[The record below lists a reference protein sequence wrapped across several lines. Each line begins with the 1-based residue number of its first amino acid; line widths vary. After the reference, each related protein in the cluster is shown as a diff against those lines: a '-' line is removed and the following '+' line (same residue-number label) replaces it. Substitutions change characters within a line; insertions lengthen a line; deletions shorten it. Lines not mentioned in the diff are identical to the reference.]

1 MESTTTSPPAL
12 PVPLCVEEP
21 ARSIPVTFQ
30 TQVLVVGAGAGGY
43 PAAIRAARHGAK
55 VLLIE
60 RNPVVGGTGPMS
72 FVTEFLSC
80 ENISG
85 ILEEVR
91 QRLAVLDGAPETF
104 LPEYFNLAY
113 DPELLKV
120 VVLDMLVE
128 AGVQI
133 LLNTVVVDVIKT
145 GDTVRGVVIENK
157 SGRQA
162 VLADVVID
170 ASGDADVAARAGV
183 AMHPKETPQ
192 PMMMLCRMGGIDWE
206 AMQAHARANPDDF
219 SKLWGTPAHAL
230 DGSQYVHLT
239 GWKSLVQQGKDE
251 NSLPGA
257 FGHHISV
264 FGATPAN
271 LRNGIGFLYAVQ
283 VLNRDPTDALDLS
296 EAEVEA
302 RRRVRDF
309 LPFVKRIPGM
319 ETAFLIDMA
328 PQIGVRDSR
337 RIVGDYT
344 LNRDDIFDG
353 AVFDDEIALKVY
365 RGPNLK
371 GWVRHKP
378 DGSEGG
384 KGHDLAEL
392 PISVVCLGLPYRCI
406 LPAGVEGLLVAGK
419 TVSFD
424 NEAHQ
429 RVRLMPECIAMGEA
443 AGTAAAV
450 AVRDGVSPRGVD
462 IQAVRALLAAGGLNL
477 ERERVRLR
485 QVRETLAGRGLNVA
499 MA

>member
-1 MESTTTSPPAL
+1 MRKTI
-12 PVPLCVEEP
+12 VEP
-21 ARSIPVTFQ
+21 AREIPVVRH

-55 VLLIE
+55 VMLIE

-85 ILEEVR
+85 ILREVQ
-91 QRLAVLDGAPETF
+91 QRLAAHDAAPAEF

-113 DPELLKV
+113 DPEMLKL

-128 AGVQI
+128 AGVDM
-133 LLNTVVVDVIKT
+133 LLNTQVVDVIKD
-145 GDTVRGVVIENK
+145 GDVVEGVIVENK

-162 VLADVVID
+162 ILADVVID

-183 AMHPKETPQ
+183 AMHPREAPQ
-192 PMMMLCRMGGIDWE
+192 PMMMLCRMGGIDW
-206 AMQAHARANPDDF
+206 QGLQQYARANPDDF
-219 SKLWGTPAHAL
+219 SKLWGSPPHAL
-230 DGSQYVHLT
+230 DGAQYVHVT

-251 NSLPGA
+251 GALPGT
-257 FGHHISV
+257 FGHHLSV

-271 LRNGIGFLYAVQ
+271 LRNGIGYLYAVQ
-283 VLNRDPTDALDLS
+283 VLDRDPTDAADLTG
-296 EAEVEA
+296 AEIEG
-302 RRRVRDF
+302 RRRARDF

-319 ETAFLIDMA
+319 ESAFLIDMA

-384 KGHDLAEL
+384 KGHDPAEL
-392 PISVVCLGLPYRCI
+392 PVSVVALGLPYRCL
-406 LPAGVEGLLVAGK
+406 LPAGVENLLVSGK

-429 RVRLMPECIAMGEA
+429 RVRLMPECMAMGEA
-443 AGTAAAV
+443 AGAAAAL
-450 AVRDGVSPRGVD
+450 AVRDGVSPRRVD
-462 IQAVRALLAAGGLNL
+462 VAEVRALLKQGGLNL
-477 ERERVRLR
+477 DRGQIRLAEVR
-485 QVRETLAGRGLNVA
+485 QTLASRGINVLLA
-499 MA
+499 

>member
-1 MESTTTSPPAL
+1 MSSVGGAREMIL
-12 PVPLCVEEP
+12 EP
-21 ARSIPVTFQ
+21 AREIPVAQ
-30 TQVLVVGAGAGGY
+30 RVQVVVVGAGAGGY
-43 PAAIRAARHGAK
+43 PAAIRAARHGAE

-85 ILEEVR
+85 ILREVQ
-91 QRLAVLDGAPETF
+91 QRLAAHDAAPAEF

-113 DPELLKV
+113 DPEMLKLV
-120 VVLDMLVE
+120 ILDMLVE
-128 AGVQI
+128 AGVNI
-133 LLNTVVVDVIKT
+133 LLNTQVVDVIRD
-145 GDTVRGVVIENK
+145 GDALEGVIIENK

-162 VLADVVID
+162 ILADVVID

-183 AMHPKETPQ
+183 AMHPREAPQ

-206 AMQAHARANPDDF
+206 GLQAHARANPDDF

-230 DGSQYVHLT
+230 DGAQYVHLT
-239 GWKSLVQQGKDE
+239 GWKSLVQRGKDE
-251 NSLPGA
+251 GCLPGT
-257 FGHHISV
+257 FGHHISI

-271 LRNGIGFLYAVQ
+271 LRRGIGYLYAVQ
-283 VLNRDPTDALDLS
+283 VLNRDPTDAADLTG
-296 EAEVEA
+296 AEIEG
-302 RRRVRDF
+302 RRRARDF
-309 LPFVKRIPGM
+309 LPFVGRIPGM
-319 ETAFLIDMA
+319 EKAYLIDMA

-344 LNRDDIFDG
+344 LDRDDIFDG
-353 AVFDDEIALKVY
+353 ATFEDEIALKVY
-365 RGPNLK
+365 RGPNMK
-371 GWVRHKP
+371 NWVRHKP

-384 KGHDLAEL
+384 KGHEVSEL
-392 PISVVCLGLPYRCI
+392 PISVVVLGIPYRCL
-406 LPAGVEGLLVAGK
+406 LPAGIENLIVSGK

-443 AGTAAAV
+443 AGTAAALC
-450 AVRDGVSPRGVD
+450 VREGVSPRAVD
-462 IQAVRALLAAGGLNL
+462 VTAVRSLLAAGGLNL
-477 ERERVRLR
+477 DRSRIRLAEVRN
-485 QVRETLAGRGLNVA
+485 TLASRGINVV

>member
-1 MESTTTSPPAL
+1 METTTISGLGAARETIL
-12 PVPLCVEEP
+12 EP
-21 ARSIPVTFQ
+21 AREIPVAQ
-30 TQVLVVGAGAGGY
+30 RTQVLVVGAGAGGY
-43 PAAIRAARHGAK
+43 PAAIRAARQGAE

-85 ILEEVR
+85 ILREVQ
-91 QRLAVLDGAPETF
+91 QRLAAHDAGPAEF

-113 DPELLKV
+113 DPEMLKLV
-120 VVLDMLVE
+120 IFDMLVE
-128 AGVQI
+128 SGVSI
-133 LLNTVVVDVIKT
+133 LLNTQVVDVIT
-145 GDTVRGVVIENK
+145 DGDVVKGVIIENK

-162 VLADVVID
+162 ILADVVID

-183 AMHPKETPQ
+183 AMHPKEAPQ
-192 PMMMLCRMGGIDWE
+192 PMMMLCRMGGVDWE
-206 AMQAHARANPDDF
+206 RMQDHARAHPEDF
-219 SKLWGTPAHAL
+219 SKLWGTPDNRL
-230 DGSQYVHLT
+230 DGAQYVHLT

-251 NSLPGA
+251 GVLPGA
-257 FGHHISV
+257 FGAHISI
-264 FGATPAN
+264 FGATPQN
-271 LRNGIGFLYAVQ
+271 LRNGIGYLYAVQ
-283 VLNRDPTDALDLS
+283 VLNRDPTDAADLTG
-296 EAEVEA
+296 AEIEG
-302 RRRVRDF
+302 RRRARDF

-319 ETAFLIDMA
+319 EQSFLIDMA

-353 AVFDDEIALKVY
+353 REFEDEIALKVY

-378 DGSEGG
+378 DGSEGH
-384 KGHDLAEL
+384 KGHDLTEM
-392 PISVVCLGLPYRCI
+392 PISVVLLGLPYRCL
-406 LPAGVEGLLVAGK
+406 LPAGVENLLVSGK

-443 AGTAAAV
+443 AGVAAAL
-450 AVRDGVSPRGVD
+450 AARDGITPRQVD
-462 IQAVRALLAAGGLNL
+462 VAEVRRLVAEGGLNL
-477 ERERVRLR
+477 DRSKVRLAEVR
-485 QVRETLAGRGLNVA
+485 QTLANRGINVV

>member
-1 MESTTTSPPAL
+1 MRKTI
-12 PVPLCVEEP
+12 VEP
-21 ARSIPVTFQ
+21 AREIPVVRH

-55 VLLIE
+55 VMLIE

-85 ILEEVR
+85 ILREVQ
-91 QRLAVLDGAPETF
+91 QRLAAHDAAPAEF

-113 DPELLKV
+113 DPEMLKL

-128 AGVQI
+128 AGVDM
-133 LLNTVVVDVIKT
+133 LLNTQVVDVIKD
-145 GDTVRGVVIENK
+145 GDVVEGVIVENK

-162 VLADVVID
+162 ILADVVID

-183 AMHPKETPQ
+183 AMHPREAPQ
-192 PMMMLCRMGGIDWE
+192 PMMMLCRMGGIDW
-206 AMQAHARANPDDF
+206 QRLQQHARENPDDF
-219 SKLWGTPAHAL
+219 SKLWGSPPHAL
-230 DGSQYVHLT
+230 DGAQYVHVT
-239 GWKSLVQQGKDE
+239 GWKSLVQKGKDE
-251 NSLPGA
+251 GVLPGT
-257 FGHHISV
+257 FGHHLSV

-271 LRNGIGFLYAVQ
+271 LRNGIGYLYAVQ
-283 VLNRDPTDALDLS
+283 VLNRDPTDAADLS
-296 EAEVEA
+296 DAEIEG
-302 RRRVRDF
+302 RRRARDF

-319 ETAFLIDMA
+319 ENAFLIDMA

-384 KGHDLAEL
+384 KGHDPAEL
-392 PISVVCLGLPYRCI
+392 PVSVVALGLPYRCL
-406 LPAGVEGLLVAGK
+406 LPAGVENLLVSGK

-429 RVRLMPECIAMGEA
+429 RVRLMPECMAMGEA
-443 AGTAAAV
+443 AGAAAAL
-450 AVRDGVSPRGVD
+450 AVRDGVSPRRVD
-462 IQAVRALLAAGGLNL
+462 VAEVRALLKQGGLNL
-477 ERERVRLR
+477 DRGQIRLAEVR
-485 QVRETLAGRGLNVA
+485 QTLVSRGINVL

>member
-1 MESTTTSPPAL
+1 MRKTI
-12 PVPLCVEEP
+12 VEP
-21 ARSIPVTFQ
+21 AREIPVVRH

-55 VLLIE
+55 VMLIE

-85 ILEEVR
+85 ILREV
-91 QRLAVLDGAPETF
+91 QQSLAAHDAAPAEF

-113 DPELLKV
+113 DPEMLKL

-128 AGVQI
+128 AGVDM
-133 LLNTVVVDVIKT
+133 LLNTQVVDVIKD
-145 GDTVRGVVIENK
+145 GDVVEGVIVENK

-162 VLADVVID
+162 ILADVVID

-183 AMHPKETPQ
+183 AMHPREAPQ
-192 PMMMLCRMGGIDWE
+192 PMMMLCRMGGIDW
-206 AMQAHARANPDDF
+206 QGLQQYARANPDDF
-219 SKLWGTPAHAL
+219 SKLWGSPPHAL
-230 DGSQYVHLT
+230 DGAQYVHVT

-251 NSLPGA
+251 GALPGT
-257 FGHHISV
+257 FGHHLSV

-271 LRNGIGFLYAVQ
+271 LRNGIGYLYAVQ
-283 VLNRDPTDALDLS
+283 VLDRDPTDAADLTG
-296 EAEVEA
+296 AEIEG
-302 RRRVRDF
+302 RRRARDF

-319 ETAFLIDMA
+319 ESAFLIDMA

-384 KGHDLAEL
+384 KGHDPAEL
-392 PISVVCLGLPYRCI
+392 PVSVVALGLPYRCL
-406 LPAGVEGLLVAGK
+406 LPADVENLLVSGK

-429 RVRLMPECIAMGEA
+429 RVRLMPECMAMGEA
-443 AGTAAAV
+443 AGAAAAL
-450 AVRDGVSPRGVD
+450 AVRDGVSPRRVD
-462 IQAVRALLAAGGLNL
+462 VAEVRALLKQGGLNL
-477 ERERVRLR
+477 DRGQIRLAEVR
-485 QVRETLAGRGLNVA
+485 QTLASRGINVL

>member
-1 MESTTTSPPAL
+1 METIL
-12 PVPLCVEEP
+12 EP
-21 ARSIPVTFQ
+21 ARRIPVFQ
-30 TQVLVVGAGAGGY
+30 RTQVLVVGAGAGGY
-43 PAAIRAARHGAK
+43 PAAIRAARTGAE

-85 ILEEVR
+85 ILREVQ
-91 QRLAVLDGAPETF
+91 QRLAAHDAAPAEF

-113 DPELLKV
+113 DPEMLKL
-120 VVLDMLVE
+120 VVLDMLLD
-128 AGVQI
+128 AGVRI
-133 LLNTVVVDVIKT
+133 LLNTQVVDVLKDGDRVT
-145 GDTVRGVVIENK
+145 GVIVENK

-162 VLADVVID
+162 ILAEVVID

-183 AMHPKETPQ
+183 AMHPKEAPQ
-192 PMMMLCRMGGIDWE
+192 PMMMLCRMGGVDWE
-206 AMQAHARANPDDF
+206 RLQVHARDDPDDF
-219 SKLWGTPAHAL
+219 SKLWGTPANAL
-230 DGSQYVHLT
+230 DGAQYVHLT

-251 NSLPGA
+251 GSLPGT
-257 FGHHISV
+257 FGAHISI

-271 LRNGIGFLYAVQ
+271 LRNGIGYLYAVQ
-283 VLNRDPTDALDLS
+283 VLNRDPTDAADLTG
-296 EAEVEA
+296 AEIEG
-302 RRRVRDF
+302 RRRARDF

-319 ETAFLIDMA
+319 EDAFLIDMA

-353 AVFDDEIALKVY
+353 REFEDEIALKVY

-378 DGSEGG
+378 DGSEGH
-384 KGHDLAEL
+384 KGHDLTEM
-392 PISVVCLGLPYRCI
+392 PISVVLLGLPYRCL
-406 LPAGVEGLLVAGK
+406 LPAGIENLIVSGK

-443 AGTAAAV
+443 AGVAAAV
-450 AVRDGVSPRGVD
+450 AVRDRVTPRAVD
-462 IQAVRALLAAGGLNL
+462 VAEVRRILAEGGMNL
-477 ERERVRLR
+477 DRGKVRLR
-485 QVRETLAGRGLNVA
+485 QVRETLAGRGLNVV

>member
-1 MESTTTSPPAL
+1 METIA
-12 PVPLCVEEP
+12 EP
-21 ARSIPVTFQ
+21 ARSIPVFQ
-30 TQVLVVGAGAGGY
+30 RTQVLVVGAGAGGY
-43 PAAIRAARHGAK
+43 PAAIRAARHGAE

-80 ENISG
+80 ENFSG
-85 ILEEVR
+85 ILEEVQ
-91 QRLAVLDGAPETF
+91 QRLAAHDAGPAEF

-113 DPELLKV
+113 DPEMLKL

-128 AGVQI
+128 AGVNI
-133 LLNTVVVDVIKT
+133 LLNTQVVDVLT
-145 GDTVRGVVIENK
+145 DGDRVTGVVIENK

-162 VLADVVID
+162 ILADVIID

-183 AMHPKETPQ
+183 EMHPREAPQ

-206 AMQAHARANPDDF
+206 RLQDHAAANPQDF
-219 SKLWGTPAHAL
+219 SNLWGTPANRL
-230 DGSQYVHLT
+230 DGAQYVHVT

-251 NSLPGA
+251 GALPGT

-271 LRNGIGFLYAVQ
+271 LRHGIGYLYAVQ
-283 VLNRDPTDALDLS
+283 VLNRDPTDAADLTG
-296 EAEVEA
+296 AEIEG
-302 RRRVRDF
+302 RRRARDF

-319 ETAFLIDMA
+319 EKAFLIDMA

-337 RIVGDYT
+337 RIVGEYT

-353 AVFDDEIALKVY
+353 REFEDEIALKVY

-392 PISVVCLGLPYRCI
+392 PISVVALGLPYRCL
-406 LPAGVEGLLVAGK
+406 LPAGVENLIVTGK

-450 AVRDGVSPRGVD
+450 AVRDVVTPRNVD
-462 IQAVRALLAAGGLNL
+462 VAEVRRLLAEGGLNL
-477 ERERVRLR
+477 DRAKLRLD
-485 QVRETLAGRGLNVA
+485 QVRRTLASRGMNVV

>member
-1 MESTTTSPPAL
+1 M
-12 PVPLCVEEP
+12 
-21 ARSIPVTFQ
+21 ARR
-30 TQVLVVGAGAGGY
+30 TQILVIGAGAGGY
-43 PAAIRAARHGAK
+43 PAAIRAARHGAD

-85 ILEEVR
+85 ILREVQ
-91 QRLAVLDGAPETF
+91 QRLAAHDAAPAEF

-113 DPELLKV
+113 DPEMLKL

-128 AGVQI
+128 AGVDI
-133 LLNTVVVDVIKT
+133 LLNTQVVDAIMEGDRIKGVI
-145 GDTVRGVVIENK
+145 VENK

-162 VLADVVID
+162 ILADVVID

-183 AMHPKETPQ
+183 AMQPREAPQ
-192 PMMMLCRMGGIDWE
+192 PMMMLCRMGGIDW
-206 AMQAHARANPDDF
+206 QRLQQHARANPDDF
-219 SKLWGTPAHAL
+219 SKLWGAPPHAL
-230 DGSQYVHLT
+230 DGAQYVHVT

-251 NSLPGA
+251 GVLPGT
-257 FGHHISV
+257 FGHHLSV

-271 LRNGIGFLYAVQ
+271 LRNGIGYLYAVQ
-283 VLNRDPTDALDLS
+283 VLNRDPTDAADLTG
-296 EAEVEA
+296 AEIEG
-302 RRRVRDF
+302 RRRARDF

-319 ETAFLIDMA
+319 ERAFLIDMA

-344 LNRDDIFDG
+344 LTRDDIFDG

-384 KGHDLAEL
+384 SGHDPAEL
-392 PISVVCLGLPYRCI
+392 PISVVVLGLPYRCL
-406 LPAGVEGLLVAGK
+406 LPAGIDNLIVSGK

-450 AVRDGVSPRGVD
+450 AARDGVPPRQVD
-462 IQAVRALLAAGGLNL
+462 VAEVRALLAAGGLNL
-477 ERERVRLR
+477 DRERIRLAE
-485 QVRETLAGRGLNVA
+485 VRETLASRGLNVA